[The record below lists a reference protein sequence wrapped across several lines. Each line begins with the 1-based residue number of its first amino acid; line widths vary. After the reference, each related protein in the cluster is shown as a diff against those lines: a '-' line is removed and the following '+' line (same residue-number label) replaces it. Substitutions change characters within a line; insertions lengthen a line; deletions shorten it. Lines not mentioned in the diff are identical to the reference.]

1 MIGVPMGVL
10 RKSCIAMMMLCSAA
24 FASESSDLLDA
35 FNQLTLEDPDV
46 AYDYWDGSGSFSS
59 NEYKSYYRQQ
69 FQDYV
74 DVATRLSIRAIAC
87 AEGDIPSAEGYQSMA
102 DLKDLYVSIAK
113 TLTETETQLKLWY
126 DLNDEDALEEVA
138 GLVPE
143 LSVAYSRMLF
153 ELSSCS
159 GYLYGELVN

>member
-1 MIGVPMGVL
+1 MGVV
-10 RKSCIAMMMLCSAA
+10 RKSFVAVLMLCSAA

-35 FNQLTLEDPDV
+35 FNQLALEDPDV
-46 AYDYWDGSGSFSS
+46 AYEYWDGSGAFSS
-59 NEYKSYYRQQ
+59 AAFKSYYRQQ
-69 FQDYV
+69 FQEYV
-74 DVATRLSIRAIAC
+74 DIATRLSIRAIAC
-87 AEGDIPSAEGYQSMA
+87 AEGDIPAADGYQSMA

-113 TLTETETQLKLWY
+113 SLTETETQLKLWY
-126 DLNDEDALEEVA
+126 DLNDEDALTKVSRFI
-138 GLVPE
+138 PE